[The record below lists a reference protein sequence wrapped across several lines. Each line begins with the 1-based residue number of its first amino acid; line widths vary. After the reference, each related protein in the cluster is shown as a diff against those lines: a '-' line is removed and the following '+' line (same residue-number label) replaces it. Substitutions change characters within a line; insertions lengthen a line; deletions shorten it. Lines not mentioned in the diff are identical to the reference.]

1 MLQRLRRLEIIAS
14 VYCPIL
20 MNTINLDFS
29 TFFQKAVVP
38 VCKLENRLSMLELR
52 PRVTIPLRAYM

>member
-1 MLQRLRRLEIIAS
+1 
-14 VYCPIL
+14 
-20 MNTINLDFS
+20 MNTMNLDFS